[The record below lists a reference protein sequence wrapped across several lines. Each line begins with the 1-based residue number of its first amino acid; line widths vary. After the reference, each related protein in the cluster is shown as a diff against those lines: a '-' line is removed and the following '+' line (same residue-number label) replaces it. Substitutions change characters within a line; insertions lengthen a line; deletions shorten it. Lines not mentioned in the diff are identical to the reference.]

1 MGSSFDNCFYL
12 GLMLVLTCA
21 GDRESQISRS
31 VLNSWCNDTVQ
42 DAARHVVELEGDVSV
57 LRKEMARLQQS
68 MAEKEEE
75 RIEAES
81 QLRVQFLGEKRQLQR
96 SCMEKELVVQLKL
109 GAERDAVAA
118 DLAQCRA
125 TRQAM
130 ISKEEC
136 NYEKHVVLSKCEAEL
151 DSYAVK
157 LGLQKKL
164 VDRSP
169 DEVIQPCSCADS
181 DSQQPSRVRRLEES
195 LGNCRYA
202 AR

>member
-12 GLMLVLTCA
+12 GLMSVLTCA

-31 VLNSWCNDTVQ
+31 VLISWCNDTVQ

-118 DLAQCRA
+118 DLTHC
-125 TRQAM
+125 
-130 ISKEEC
+130 
-136 NYEKHVVLSKCEAEL
+136 
-151 DSYAVK
+151 D
-157 LGLQKKL
+157 
-164 VDRSP
+164 
-169 DEVIQPCSCADS
+169 
-181 DSQQPSRVRRLEES
+181 
-195 LGNCRYA
+195 
-202 AR
+202 